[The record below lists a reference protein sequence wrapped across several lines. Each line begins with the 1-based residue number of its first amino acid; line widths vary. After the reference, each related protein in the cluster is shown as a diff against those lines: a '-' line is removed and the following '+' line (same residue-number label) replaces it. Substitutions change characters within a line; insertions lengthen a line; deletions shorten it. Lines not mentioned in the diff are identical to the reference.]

1 MADVLLEI
9 NTKAGTS
16 ASIRRNVNGGVIT
29 AVFGTGPNHSLLV
42 AAYVDGDLVV
52 VDIND
57 DSVKR
62 RILAKA
68 QVLAPSQTAEL
79 L

>member
-1 MADVLLEI
+1 VADVLLEI

-29 AVFGTGPNHSLLV
+29 AVFGTRPNLSLLA

-52 VDIND
+52 FDIND

-62 RILAKA
+62 IKLAKA
-68 QVLAPSQTAEL
+68 QVLAPSQTVEVL
-79 L
+79 